1 MKTIAIANQKGGVGK
16 TTTAVNLGVA
26 LADMGYKV
34 LLVDADPQ
42 ASLSRYLGCSQGNE
56 GASLKE
62 LIEAACNEVDPPDVV
77 IHTDEKVDVI
87 PANIQLSDLQR
98 SLTNTFMR
106 ECVMQWALEPFQG
119 QYDYCLIDCMP
130 ELGNLVTASLAAADR
145 VLIPVQPLILD
156 VEGLASIIGTIRKI
170 RRKIN
175 PKLEIDGVLI
185 TMADH
190 RTNMT
195 RDMIKAI
202 HTSYGPHTRIYQAIV
217 PRCTRV
223 GESLTKS
230 ESVLR
235 YSKQCPASTA
245 YRALAKEVE
254 KGERSR
260 KNIRLPSI
268 DDLFSTEEERQDA
281 KLEKIQI
288 LPLSELHP
296 FEGHPF
302 QVRDDEEMDKMV
314 DSVKEYGVMT
324 PAIVRPRRDGGYEIV
339 AGHRRCHAS
348 QRAGVDTMPCIV
360 RDMDDDTAIILMV
373 DSNCQRE
380 HILPS
385 EKAKA
390 YEMKLEAVKRK
401 AGRPSKNN
409 LSQVGTN
416 FRADEVVAQGA
427 GESRNQVQRFIRLNK
442 LTPDLMQLVDDGR
455 LKTTP
460 AVELS
465 YLTPEEQEEFLSYME
480 EEGCTPSL
488 SQAQKLKAASKE
500 SVLTKDK
507 IHGIM
512 SARSPSVKPREPQ
525 LTIAVSK
532 VERYF
537 PKGCTSEQMES
548 TILKLL
554 ENYYRK
560 RQDYE
565 R

>member
-1 MKTIAIANQKGGVGK
+1 
-16 TTTAVNLGVA
+16 
-26 LADMGYKV
+26 
-34 LLVDADPQ
+34 
-42 ASLSRYLGCSQGNE
+42 
-56 GASLKE
+56 
-62 LIEAACNEVDPPDVV
+62 
-77 IHTDEKVDVI
+77 
-87 PANIQLSDLQR
+87 
-98 SLTNTFMR
+98 MR
-106 ECVMQWALEPFQG
+106 EYG
-119 QYDYCLIDCMP
+119 S
-130 ELGNLVTASLAAADR
+130 N
-145 VLIPVQPLILD
+145 
-156 VEGLASIIGTIRKI
+156 II
-170 RRKIN
+170 
-175 PKLEIDGVLI
+175 
-185 TMADH
+185 
-190 RTNMT
+190 
-195 RDMIKAI
+195 
-202 HTSYGPHTRIYQAIV
+202 
-217 PRCTRV
+217 
-223 GESLTKS
+223 
-230 ESVLR
+230 
-235 YSKQCPASTA
+235 
-245 YRALAKEVE
+245 
-254 KGERSR
+254 
-260 KNIRLPSI
+260 LPSL
-268 DDLFSTEEERQDA
+268 DNLFSSEQERQDA
-281 KLEKIQI
+281 KLEKIRI

-348 QRAGVDTMPCIV
+348 RRAGVDTMPCIV

-390 YEMKLEAVKRK
+390 YQMKLEAIKRQ
-401 AGRPSKNN
+401 GRRSD
-409 LSQVGTN
+409 LTSGQVGPKLEERRSN
-416 FRADEVVAQGA
+416 QIVAEKA
-427 GESRNQVQRFIRLNK
+427 GESVKQVQRFIRLNK

-537 PKGCTSEQMES
+537 PKGFSSEQMES

>member
-1 MKTIAIANQKGGVGK
+1 MRD
-16 TTTAVNLGVA
+16 
-26 LADMGYKV
+26 LA
-34 LLVDADPQ
+34 
-42 ASLSRYLGCSQGNE
+42 
-56 GASLKE
+56 
-62 LIEAACNEVDPPDVV
+62 
-77 IHTDEKVDVI
+77 
-87 PANIQLSDLQR
+87 
-98 SLTNTFMR
+98 
-106 ECVMQWALEPFQG
+106 
-119 QYDYCLIDCMP
+119 
-130 ELGNLVTASLAAADR
+130 
-145 VLIPVQPLILD
+145 
-156 VEGLASIIGTIRKI
+156 
-170 RRKIN
+170 
-175 PKLEIDGVLI
+175 
-185 TMADH
+185 
-190 RTNMT
+190 
-195 RDMIKAI
+195 
-202 HTSYGPHTRIYQAIV
+202 
-217 PRCTRV
+217 
-223 GESLTKS
+223 
-230 ESVLR
+230 
-235 YSKQCPASTA
+235 
-245 YRALAKEVE
+245 
-254 KGERSR
+254 

-390 YEMKLEAVKRK
+390 YEMKLEAIRRK
-401 AGRPSKNN
+401 AGRPSKEN
-409 LSQVGTN
+409 SRQVVGD
-416 FRADEVVAQGA
+416 FESADLVGQAS
-427 GESRNQVQRFIRLNK
+427 GESGRQVQRFIRLNK

-537 PKGCTSEQMES
+537 PKGFSSEQMES
-548 TILKLL
+548 IILKLL

>member
-1 MKTIAIANQKGGVGK
+1 MRD
-16 TTTAVNLGVA
+16 
-26 LADMGYKV
+26 LA
-34 LLVDADPQ
+34 
-42 ASLSRYLGCSQGNE
+42 
-56 GASLKE
+56 
-62 LIEAACNEVDPPDVV
+62 
-77 IHTDEKVDVI
+77 
-87 PANIQLSDLQR
+87 
-98 SLTNTFMR
+98 
-106 ECVMQWALEPFQG
+106 
-119 QYDYCLIDCMP
+119 
-130 ELGNLVTASLAAADR
+130 
-145 VLIPVQPLILD
+145 
-156 VEGLASIIGTIRKI
+156 
-170 RRKIN
+170 
-175 PKLEIDGVLI
+175 
-185 TMADH
+185 
-190 RTNMT
+190 
-195 RDMIKAI
+195 
-202 HTSYGPHTRIYQAIV
+202 
-217 PRCTRV
+217 
-223 GESLTKS
+223 
-230 ESVLR
+230 
-235 YSKQCPASTA
+235 
-245 YRALAKEVE
+245 
-254 KGERSR
+254 

-390 YEMKLEAVKRK
+390 YQMKLEAVKIK

-409 LSQVGTN
+409 SAQVGPN
-416 FRADEVVAQGA
+416 LWASERVALDA
-427 GESRNQVQRFIRLNK
+427 GESKSQVKRYIALNN
-442 LTPDLMQLVDDGR
+442 LTPDLMQLVDNGR

>member
-1 MKTIAIANQKGGVGK
+1 
-16 TTTAVNLGVA
+16 
-26 LADMGYKV
+26 
-34 LLVDADPQ
+34 
-42 ASLSRYLGCSQGNE
+42 
-56 GASLKE
+56 
-62 LIEAACNEVDPPDVV
+62 
-77 IHTDEKVDVI
+77 
-87 PANIQLSDLQR
+87 
-98 SLTNTFMR
+98 MR
-106 ECVMQWALEPFQG
+106 EYG
-119 QYDYCLIDCMP
+119 S
-130 ELGNLVTASLAAADR
+130 N
-145 VLIPVQPLILD
+145 
-156 VEGLASIIGTIRKI
+156 II
-170 RRKIN
+170 
-175 PKLEIDGVLI
+175 
-185 TMADH
+185 
-190 RTNMT
+190 
-195 RDMIKAI
+195 
-202 HTSYGPHTRIYQAIV
+202 
-217 PRCTRV
+217 
-223 GESLTKS
+223 
-230 ESVLR
+230 
-235 YSKQCPASTA
+235 
-245 YRALAKEVE
+245 
-254 KGERSR
+254 
-260 KNIRLPSI
+260 LPSL
-268 DDLFSTEEERQDA
+268 DNLFSSEQERQDA

-348 QRAGVDTMPCIV
+348 RRAGVDTMPCIV
-360 RDMDDDTAIILMV
+360 RELDDDTAIILMV

-390 YEMKLEAVKRK
+390 YQMKLEAIKRQ
-401 AGRPSKNN
+401 GRRSD
-409 LSQVGTN
+409 LTSGQVGPKLEERRSN
-416 FRADEVVAQGA
+416 QIVAEKA
-427 GESRNQVQRFIRLNK
+427 GESVKQVQRFIRLNN

-488 SQAQKLKAASKE
+488 SQAQKLKTASKE

-507 IHGIM
+507 INEIM

-537 PKGCTSEQMES
+537 PKGFTSDQMQNL
-548 TILKLL
+548 IVKLL
-554 ENYYRK
+554 ENYYRSHQYDS
-560 RQDYE
+560 R
-565 R
+565 

>member
-1 MKTIAIANQKGGVGK
+1 MRD
-16 TTTAVNLGVA
+16 
-26 LADMGYKV
+26 LA
-34 LLVDADPQ
+34 
-42 ASLSRYLGCSQGNE
+42 
-56 GASLKE
+56 
-62 LIEAACNEVDPPDVV
+62 
-77 IHTDEKVDVI
+77 
-87 PANIQLSDLQR
+87 
-98 SLTNTFMR
+98 
-106 ECVMQWALEPFQG
+106 
-119 QYDYCLIDCMP
+119 
-130 ELGNLVTASLAAADR
+130 
-145 VLIPVQPLILD
+145 
-156 VEGLASIIGTIRKI
+156 
-170 RRKIN
+170 
-175 PKLEIDGVLI
+175 
-185 TMADH
+185 
-190 RTNMT
+190 
-195 RDMIKAI
+195 
-202 HTSYGPHTRIYQAIV
+202 
-217 PRCTRV
+217 
-223 GESLTKS
+223 
-230 ESVLR
+230 
-235 YSKQCPASTA
+235 
-245 YRALAKEVE
+245 
-254 KGERSR
+254 

-390 YEMKLEAVKRK
+390 YQMKLEAVKRK

-409 LSQVGTN
+409 SAQVGPN
-416 FRADEVVAQGA
+416 LWASERVALDA
-427 GESRNQVQRFIRLNK
+427 GESKSQVKRYIALNN
-442 LTPDLMQLVDDGR
+442 LTPDLMQLVDNGR

-560 RQDYE
+560 RQDYK

>member
-1 MKTIAIANQKGGVGK
+1 
-16 TTTAVNLGVA
+16 
-26 LADMGYKV
+26 
-34 LLVDADPQ
+34 
-42 ASLSRYLGCSQGNE
+42 
-56 GASLKE
+56 
-62 LIEAACNEVDPPDVV
+62 
-77 IHTDEKVDVI
+77 
-87 PANIQLSDLQR
+87 
-98 SLTNTFMR
+98 MR
-106 ECVMQWALEPFQG
+106 EYG
-119 QYDYCLIDCMP
+119 S
-130 ELGNLVTASLAAADR
+130 N
-145 VLIPVQPLILD
+145 
-156 VEGLASIIGTIRKI
+156 II
-170 RRKIN
+170 
-175 PKLEIDGVLI
+175 
-185 TMADH
+185 
-190 RTNMT
+190 
-195 RDMIKAI
+195 
-202 HTSYGPHTRIYQAIV
+202 
-217 PRCTRV
+217 
-223 GESLTKS
+223 
-230 ESVLR
+230 
-235 YSKQCPASTA
+235 
-245 YRALAKEVE
+245 
-254 KGERSR
+254 
-260 KNIRLPSI
+260 LPSL
-268 DDLFSTEEERQDA
+268 DNLFSSEQERQDA

-302 QVRDDEEMDKMV
+302 QVRDDDEMDKMV

-348 QRAGVDTMPCIV
+348 QRAGVDTMPCSG
-360 RDMDDDTAIILMV
+360 RELDDDTAIILMV

-390 YEMKLEAVKRK
+390 YEMKLNAIKRQGQRSDLTSGQLGQK
-401 AGRPSKNN
+401 LSHGVSVEQVADDAGTSIK
-409 LSQVGTN
+409 
-416 FRADEVVAQGA
+416 
-427 GESRNQVQRFIRLNK
+427 QVQRFIRLNK

-532 VERYF
+532 VERYI
-537 PKGCTSEQMES
+537 PKGCSSEQMES

-560 RQDYE
+560 RQDCE

>member
-1 MKTIAIANQKGGVGK
+1 
-16 TTTAVNLGVA
+16 
-26 LADMGYKV
+26 
-34 LLVDADPQ
+34 
-42 ASLSRYLGCSQGNE
+42 
-56 GASLKE
+56 
-62 LIEAACNEVDPPDVV
+62 
-77 IHTDEKVDVI
+77 
-87 PANIQLSDLQR
+87 
-98 SLTNTFMR
+98 MR
-106 ECVMQWALEPFQG
+106 EYG
-119 QYDYCLIDCMP
+119 S
-130 ELGNLVTASLAAADR
+130 N
-145 VLIPVQPLILD
+145 
-156 VEGLASIIGTIRKI
+156 II
-170 RRKIN
+170 
-175 PKLEIDGVLI
+175 
-185 TMADH
+185 
-190 RTNMT
+190 
-195 RDMIKAI
+195 
-202 HTSYGPHTRIYQAIV
+202 
-217 PRCTRV
+217 
-223 GESLTKS
+223 
-230 ESVLR
+230 
-235 YSKQCPASTA
+235 
-245 YRALAKEVE
+245 
-254 KGERSR
+254 
-260 KNIRLPSI
+260 LPSL
-268 DDLFSTEEERQDA
+268 DNLFSSEQERQDA

-348 QRAGVDTMPCIV
+348 RRAGVDTMPCIV

-390 YEMKLEAVKRK
+390 YEMKLEAIKRQ
-401 AGRPSKNN
+401 GRRSD
-409 LSQVGTN
+409 LTSGQVGPKLEERRSN
-416 FRADEVVAQGA
+416 QIVAEKA
-427 GESRNQVQRFIRLNK
+427 GESVKQVQRFIRLNK

-500 SVLTKDK
+500 SVLTKDT
-507 IHGIM
+507 IHEIM

-537 PKGCTSEQMES
+537 PKGFSSEQMES